1 MNLSR
6 IVLGAALSLG
16 LSAPAFADRPPT
28 EEERAQLEAAL
39 RELGFTSWGNIEF
52 EDDGV
57 WEIDDA
63 IAADG
68 RKYELI
74 LTPTFEILEQN
85 AD

>member
-6 IVLGAALSLG
+6 ILLGAALSLG

-28 EEERAQLEAAL
+28 EEERAQLETAL
-39 RELGFTSWGNIEF
+39 RGLGFTSWGNIEF

-63 IAADG
+63 VAADG
-68 RKYELI
+68 KKYELI
-74 LTPTFEILEQN
+74 LTPAFEILEQN
-85 AD
+85 ED